1 VRLPHHAGG
10 SRPDADLGVGVGGRF
25 PAPMT
30 RAGAGAGADS
40 ASRNARSGLAGR
52 APTTRL
58 VRSAVT
64 SPRWAGRKRTAALR
78 ATASLGTRAPT
89 AGPRRGRHRGRAR
102 TRTSSRPRRAPAP
115 APEAR
120 RWPSTTAASGA
131 KECSPCRSDPDADEG
146 PRTGAGW
153 RPLRR
158 SVRGARAW

>member
-1 VRLPHHAGG
+1 LPHHAGG
-10 SRPDADLGVGVGGRF
+10 SSPDADLGVGVGGRF
-25 PAPMT
+25 PVPMT
-30 RAGAGAGADS
+30 GRGRTARAATRGRGRRGARPSS
-40 ASRNARSGLAGR
+40 AATAR
-52 APTTRL
+52 P

-64 SPRWAGRKRTAALR
+64 SPRWAGRRRTAAPCV
-78 ATASLGTRAPT
+78 TAGPGTRAPT
-89 AGPRRGRHRGRAR
+89 AGPRRGRRGGRAG

-120 RWPSTTAASGA
+120 RWPSTAAASGA
-131 KECSPCRSDPDADEG
+131 KECSPCRGEPDANEG